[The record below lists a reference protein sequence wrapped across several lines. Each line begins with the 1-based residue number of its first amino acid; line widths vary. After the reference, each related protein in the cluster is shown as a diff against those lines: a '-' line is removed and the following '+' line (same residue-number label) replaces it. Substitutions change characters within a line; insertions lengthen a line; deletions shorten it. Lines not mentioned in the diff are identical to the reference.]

1 MSASFD
7 IFQVESGGGVRWLE
21 AAETLGDARA
31 RVQELVRRS
40 PGEYFVPD
48 AKTGNKIVIQSDGEG
63 ASASDHLRFP
73 VWDKPYQE
81 ALQEGD
87 AANLAAKVTA
97 AEAAIFQ
104 RLQELGNS
112 SDGHSETMAIEI
124 ALNAL
129 LAIKNEKLN
138 WQRLFQG
145 VLTEHRPQ
153 ERSSKIQAA
162 EAAIYVRLQALAH
175 DSRDQ
180 SERQALADAMSTLR
194 MLQQKKMSKARELME
209 EQRIPSAARR
219 QLVMDTPGRRPP
231 SERRSPRRGT
241 ASSLLR
247 QRFQPAAAHDSEPRS
262 SP

>member
-1 MSASFD
+1 MSASCD

-48 AKTGNKIVIQSDGEG
+48 AKTGNKIVIPSDGEG

-81 ALQEGD
+81 TLQEGD
-87 AANLAAKVTA
+87 AANLSAKVAA
-97 AEAAIFQ
+97 AEASIFQ

-138 WQRLFQG
+138 WQRLFQE

-162 EAAIYVRLQALAH
+162 EAAIYGRLQALAH
-175 DSRDQ
+175 DSRDPK
-180 SERQALADAMSTLR
+180 RA
-194 MLQQKKMSKARELME
+194 
-209 EQRIPSAARR
+209 
-219 QLVMDTPGRRPP
+219 
-231 SERRSPRRGT
+231 
-241 ASSLLR
+241 ASS
-247 QRFQPAAAHDSEPRS
+247 S
-262 SP
+262 